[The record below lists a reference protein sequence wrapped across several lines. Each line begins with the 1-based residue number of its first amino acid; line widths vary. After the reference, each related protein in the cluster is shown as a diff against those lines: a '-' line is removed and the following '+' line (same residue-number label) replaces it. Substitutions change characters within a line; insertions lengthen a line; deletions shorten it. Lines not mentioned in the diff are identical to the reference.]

1 MRQSKMSLRQPT
13 HTPYDG
19 SSKLFT
25 IGLKPLDPADW
36 IEIDDHLPAYLA
48 EKRRLYAEI
57 PERVFVEEDG
67 TRDAQQEVLDLLGAY
82 LPRRFPGTYRR
93 TDAGIEIVG
102 ATKQPALPSGIS
114 SAPLV
119 EASLLVQEDLIL
131 MRRDDSGWRLAAGS
145 LCFPSSWSLNE
156 KFGKPLQQI
165 HAPVPGFGPGTRPAE
180 LINRMFDGLQGQA
193 VERYNWSIQSGDALY
208 HPLSNVERIDR
219 ATNRPTRFPDGDVK
233 AHAFIRVERQTL
245 RKLPSSR
252 DILFTIRI
260 HLDPLAV
267 LARHPDRATLAVSF
281 AAQLKELDLAQL
293 DYKGLTSDRDRL
305 VSVLNHMAKDG

>member
-1 MRQSKMSLRQPT
+1 MTSRQPT

-25 IGLKPLDPADW
+25 IGLKPLDPDRW
-36 IEIDDHLPAYLA
+36 IEVDEHLLPHLA

-67 TRDAQQEVLDLLGAY
+67 TRDAQREVFDLLGEH
-82 LPRRFPGTYRR
+82 LLTKHPDIYRR
-93 TDAGIEIVG
+93 SGDGIEVVGAGKFDGPDAGFRH
-102 ATKQPALPSGIS
+102 
-114 SAPLV
+114 APLIA
-119 EASLLVQEDLIL
+119 ASLLVQEDLIL
-131 MRRDDSGWRLAAGS
+131 MRRGESGWRLVAGS
-145 LCFPSSWSLNE
+145 LCFPSSWSLCE

-165 HAPVPGFGPGTRPAE
+165 HAPVPGFGPGTRPAD

-193 VERYNWSIQSGDALY
+193 VERYNWSIQAGDALY

-219 ATNRPTRFPDGDVK
+219 ATSRPTRFPDGDVN

-245 RKLPSSR
+245 RKLPASR

-260 HLDPLAV
+260 HLDPLKV
-267 LARHPDRATLAVSF
+267 LASHPDRQALAVSF
-281 AAQLKELDLAQL
+281 AAQLEELDQAQL
-293 DYKGLTSDRDRL
+293 DYKGLTADRDRL
-305 VSVLNHMAKDG
+305 VAFLNDMAKAA